1 MARKLQRLD
10 KDIRHPG
17 FAGFVLPHGM
27 TRDSSTP
34 PLNLQLWI
42 SYNRDV
48 RRSLAIS
55 LLLLFSLPLI
65 APLFAMQADAG
76 GNLPACCRR
85 NGAHHCSMQM
95 PGESRRMHLSA
106 IREKCPAYPKAVTS
120 TKRTDLSLQRSTL
133 LLSGALVHPAAETR
147 VRAWAR
153 MALYRSQQQRGP
165 PAFRT

>member
-10 KDIRHPG
+10 KDTSVILACG
-17 FAGFVLPHGM
+17 VSSSSCM
-27 TRDSSTP
+27 TRGSSTP
-34 PLNLQLWI
+34 PQNLQLWI

-65 APLFAMQADAG
+65 APMFALQADAG
-76 GNLPACCRR
+76 SNLPACCRR
-85 NGAHHCSMQM
+85 NGTHRCSMQI
-95 PGESRRMHLSA
+95 PGESQGVRLSVM
-106 IREKCPAYPKAVTS
+106 REKCPAYPKAVTS
-120 TKRTDLSLQRSTL
+120 TKRTDLSLETSTL

-147 VRAWAR
+147 VRACAR